1 MKDFPLLGR
10 ALRSIALRWLLF
22 TLLLL
27 AQQAALTHALGH
39 AGGHAHE
46 SVAALHGHEHQ
57 HEHGHEA
64 VANAGHDESGG
75 TAVSGQCAFDLVYS
89 QVLGGLPA
97 GYSLHFAAAEVVVPA
112 VTPVLSRGASA
123 RVPYDSR
130 GPPAFS

>member
-1 MKDFPLLGR
+1 MNNFPLFGK
-10 ALRSIALRWLLF
+10 ALRSIALRWVLL

-27 AQQAALTHALGH
+27 AQQGALTHALGH

-46 SVAALHGHEHQ
+46 PVAALHEHR

-64 VANAGHDESGG
+64 VADAGHDESGSS
-75 TAVSGQCAFDLVYS
+75 AVSGQCAFDLVYS
-89 QVLGGLPA
+89 QVLGGLHA

-112 VTPVLSRGASA
+112 VTAVLSRGAAAS
-123 RVPYDSR
+123 VPYDSR